1 MGTAKDSNHSRMRRI
16 WLLLW
21 LVSSVALAQGTLEVI
36 TLRHSTAEQVI
47 PVLRPLLE
55 PGGAMS
61 GQFNQLI
68 VRTSPANL
76 AQIRAALDAIDRPQ
90 RRLTISV
97 RFDSAQD
104 AARRDVQGAVR
115 ITSEGNSSAAV
126 RIGDA
131 SSRQDERVDQR
142 IQVLEGGR
150 ATIAAGQS
158 RPQRVRQ
165 VIQTTS
171 GPVVQETTEIQG
183 AATGFVVVPRLAGT
197 EVILEIAPQRENFA
211 PGRSGAIQSERIE
224 STVRGRLGEWFEL
237 GGTGSSS
244 LRTERGTLSAGD
256 RSVTADR
263 RIWVK
268 VEETR

>member
-1 MGTAKDSNHSRMRRI
+1 MKFRATTNFLA
-16 WLLLW
+16 LLLATAVTAA
-21 LVSSVALAQGTLEVI
+21 LGQDSVEVI
-36 TLRHSTAEQVI
+36 SLRNRTAEQVI
-47 PVLRPLLE
+47 PILRPLLA
-55 PGGAMS
+55 PGGALT
-61 GQFNQLI
+61 GQYNQLI
-68 VRTSPANL
+68 VRTNPENL
-76 AQIRAALDAIDRPQ
+76 AQIRAALDAIDRAQ

-97 RFDSAQD
+97 RFDSAQEG
-104 AARRDVQGAVR
+104 ARRDVQGAVR

-126 RIGDA
+126 RLDNA
-131 SSRQDERVDQR
+131 SVRQDERVDQR

-158 RPQRVRQ
+158 RPVRVRR
-165 VIQTTS
+165 VIQTPN
-171 GPVVQETTEIQG
+171 GPVMQETTEIQG
-183 AATGFVVVPRLAGT
+183 AATGFDVVPRLAGA
-197 EVILEIAPQRENFA
+197 EVILEIAPQREHFV

-244 LRTERGTLSAGD
+244 TRTERGPLSAAD
-256 RSVTADR
+256 RSVTGDR